1 MQIKGRNM
9 PTVVIYEINVD
20 PLVNTDV
27 VVTEAFTV
35 DVIDNDPTLSDPDG
49 DGSPQLDVSG
59 VPGFIGDSS
68 NFQTF
73 ETYSGTI
80 NGEPVTFTLLQFS
93 NPQYIIVTEGSVEVG
108 DTIADTNNSIVAAPP
123 STTEDLPDFVCFTR
137 GTQIE
142 TPNGPVAVEALKP
155 GDHVLIDD
163 GTAKPI
169 KWIGSSHLNAEA
181 LERDPH
187 LKPILFQK
195 DAIAQGV
202 PERPVRLSPQHRVA
216 LRSHV
221 AELMFQDS
229 EALIPAKFLVNGTS
243 IRADADLD
251 TVDYFHILLETHEL
265 VQSAGLWSESFYP
278 GDVTCKHMSRRA
290 HADLLAKC
298 PSIANDYGPTKL
310 RVLKQHEVNSLK
322 GELRAY

>member
-1 MQIKGRNM
+1 M
-9 PTVVIYEINVD
+9 PRLVIYEINVD
-20 PLVNTDV
+20 PLSNTDV
-27 VVTEAFTV
+27 VVLEAFTV

-73 ETYSGTI
+73 ESYSGVI

-93 NPQYIIVTEGSVEVG
+93 DPQYIIVTEGSVEVG
-108 DTIADTNNSIVAAPP
+108 DTIEDTNNSIVAADP
-123 STTEDLPDFVCFTR
+123 STTADLPDFVCFTH
-137 GTQIE
+137 GTLIE
-142 TPNGPVAVEALKP
+142 TPKGPVAVEALKP
-155 GDHVLIDD
+155 GDHVLIAD
-163 GTAKPI
+163 GGAKPI
-169 KWIGSSHLNAEA
+169 KWIGSSHLTAEA

-195 DAIAQGV
+195 DAIAKGV
-202 PERPVRLSPQHRVA
+202 PEQPVRLSPQHRVA
-216 LRSHV
+216 LRSPD
-221 AELMFQDS
+221 AELMFEHS
-229 EALIPAKFLVNGTS
+229 EALVPAKFLVNGTS
-243 IRADADLD
+243 IRADAERDA
-251 TVDYFHILLETHEL
+251 VDYFHILLDTHEL

-298 PSIANDYGPTKL
+298 PSIATDYGPTKL
-310 RVLKQHEVNSLK
+310 RVLKQHEVNSLQ
-322 GELRAY
+322 GDLWAY